1 MSKMM
6 IETQKRHQGNGDA
19 NKDVGDDVDAEDV
32 GDVYDYVL
40 VSLPVFRVISVTRT
54 ILGRNHF
61 HYWAPG
67 EAEIHRDKTLLQ
79 SVVFLF

>member
-1 MSKMM
+1 MS
-6 IETQKRHQGNGDA
+6 RHQVDGDA
-19 NKDVGDDVDAEDV
+19 NKDAPDVDAEDV

-61 HYWAPG
+61 HCWAPG
-67 EAEIHRDKTLLQ
+67 EAEIHQERHSFAIGCISLNSQAK
-79 SVVFLF
+79 S